1 MVTIKDIAL
10 ALGIS
15 HSTVSRALNNSDR
28 VQSKTRDMILA
39 KAKEMNYIPNAAARD
54 MKKSQLPI
62 IGVIALNMGRS
73 SYGSEMLGSISQQA
87 KKNGYQ
93 LIFIHIEDTSPSETD
108 FNLLREKRVSG
119 LLYISLDPCS
129 IDHHPIF
136 DEIKTVFV
144 NCNCADSN
152 RYTAVRANNEKG
164 LYDIASVVFKQPG
177 FRRSMFINFDEHY
190 SAAVERKQGYI
201 KALNDNN
208 ITFFAD
214 DYITVPIS
222 YDFDFSTLDCDIQRA
237 IECGVNVIFCG
248 RDEIALEVYFTLHRL
263 GFTIPDDVSVIGF
276 DNQSIISQ
284 RVCPKLTTVELPYE
298 KMAITGFNM
307 IIYDEQSPVE
317 NIIINCDSIMRD
329 SLRKDI

>member
-28 VQSKTRDMILA
+28 VQSKTREMILA

-73 SYGSEMLGSISQQA
+73 SYGSEMLGSISQKA
-87 KKNGYQ
+87 KKKGYQ

-108 FNLLREKRVSG
+108 FNLLKEKRISG

-129 IDHHPIF
+129 IDYHPIF
-136 DEIKTVFV
+136 DEVKTVFV
-144 NCNCADSN
+144 NCNCGDIN
-152 RYTAVRANNEKG
+152 RYTAVWANNEKG
-164 LYDIASVVFKQPG
+164 LYDIANIVFNQPS
-177 FRRSMFINFDEHY
+177 FKRSMFINFDEHY
-190 SAAVERKQGYI
+190 IAAEKRKQGYM

-208 ITFFAD
+208 ITFFD
-214 DYITVPIS
+214 TDYITVPIR
-222 YDFDFSTLDCDIQRA
+222 YDFDFSTLDCDIHRA
-237 IECGVNVIFCG
+237 VERGVNVIFCG

-298 KMAITGFNM
+298 KMALTGFDQV
-307 IIYDEQSPVE
+307 ISDEKLPVKD
-317 NIIINCDSIMRD
+317 IIINCDPIIRE
-329 SLRKDI
+329 SLLKDI